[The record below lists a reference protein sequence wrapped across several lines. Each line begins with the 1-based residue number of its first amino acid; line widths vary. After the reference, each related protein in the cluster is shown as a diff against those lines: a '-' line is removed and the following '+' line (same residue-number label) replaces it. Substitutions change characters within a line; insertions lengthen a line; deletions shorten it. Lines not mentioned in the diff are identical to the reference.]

1 MYFEKPA
8 VTFTIKG
15 SGVNCVNI
23 DGVTGIECPNGDVK
37 AYADALKKLA
47 DNKELREEYGRN
59 AKMRVEENFTFDIFR
74 KNITE
79 LLGSL

>member
-1 MYFEKPA
+1 M
-8 VTFTIKG
+8 
-15 SGVNCVNI
+15 NCVNI

-59 AKMRVEENFTFDIFR
+59 AKLRVEENFTLDIFR